1 MSYLCRRKNKQNE
14 TMIATLAEV
23 ERFLNDFHQKVKV
36 FDILF
41 WDERDKNAK
50 TLTELGI
57 TAVERKEIV
66 KTITVDDYSEGP
78 IKNLLNRLGDLWVF
92 GKDVNGQ
99 EVYIKISYGLPNRST
114 ICVSFH
120 IAEYPMKYP
129 YKKKGGT
136 L

>member
-1 MSYLCRRKNKQNE
+1 
-14 TMIATLAEV
+14 MIATLAEV

-120 IAEYPMKYP
+120 IAEYPMNYP

>member
-1 MSYLCRRKNKQNE
+1 
-14 TMIATLAEV
+14 MIATLAEV

-78 IKNLLNRLGDLWVF
+78 IKNLLNRFGDLWVF

-99 EVYIKISYGLPNRST
+99 EVYIKISYGLPNHST

-120 IAEYPMKYP
+120 IAEYPMNYP

>member
-1 MSYLCRRKNKQNE
+1 
-14 TMIATLAEV
+14 MIATLAEV

-41 WDERDKNAK
+41 LDDRDKNIQA
-50 TLTELGI
+50 LRDLNI
-57 TAVERKEIV
+57 TRALRMEVV
-66 KTITVDDYSEGP
+66 KSITVDDYSEGP

-92 GKDVNGQ
+92 GKDVDGQ
-99 EVYIKISYGLPNRST
+99 EVYIKISYGLPNHST

-120 IAEYPMKYP
+120 IAEYPMNYP